1 MFFLGGGGGC
11 GGRRLVEGFWCLGSV
26 RESKSVVVVGIIG
39 YFA

>member
-1 MFFLGGGGGC
+1 MFFWEVEVEEWR
-11 GGRRLVEGFWCLGSV
+11 RRLVEGFWCLGSV